1 MNQMTVKARRRR
13 WYILGLSILSALL
26 LLLLVAALGNA
37 GRIGDWSATEFQL
50 QNLDE
55 IPAHFDAVF
64 IDALGNP
71 IHEFTGSILPGHTAL
86 MSTIV
91 VGKLRYKTADGEVV
105 LAVNRGFV
113 EVLDDVVTVLTETCE
128 SGDEIDPERARKAL
142 ERAQSRLQEAL
153 TGSDLDV
160 ARAEYALQRALAR
173 LRAAGKQAAE

>member
-1 MNQMTVKARRRR
+1 MELRIVTPEGDKCSVQVDSVNLPGE
-13 WYILGLSILSALL
+13 LGE
-26 LLLLVAALGNA
+26 LG
-37 GRIGDWSATEFQL
+37 
-50 QNLDE
+50 
-55 IPAHFDAVF
+55 
-64 IDALGNP
+64 
-71 IHEFTGSILPGHTAL
+71 ILPGHTAL